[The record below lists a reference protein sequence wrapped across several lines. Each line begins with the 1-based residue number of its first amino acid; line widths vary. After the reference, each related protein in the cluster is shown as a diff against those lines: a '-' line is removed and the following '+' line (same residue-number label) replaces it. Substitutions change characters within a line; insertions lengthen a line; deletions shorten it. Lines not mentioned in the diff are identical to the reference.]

1 MRYITKMLPLFV
13 VLILVSCAKDPEMS
27 QARIYTGDATD
38 IIGTNATVG
47 GEVINNTNADVYERG
62 ICWNTSGIPTT
73 DGNHSKATLSGNSF
87 SVSISGLTI
96 NTTYYT
102 RVYVIDENGTYYGNE
117 KTFTTTDE
125 LYPDIR
131 TKNVS
136 NITKNSAISGGVVV
150 FGGNPMVDE
159 RGICWAKTHNP
170 TIENTHIS
178 NGVGVGDYI
187 CDIAGLQSNSTYYVR
202 AYTKCNET
210 GKVFYGEEKSFK
222 TQN

>member
-1 MRYITKMLPLFV
+1 MKYIIKILPLFA
-13 VLILVSCAKDPEMS
+13 VLIFVSCAKDPEMS
-27 QARIYTGDATD
+27 QARIYTCDASD

-47 GEVINNTNADVYERG
+47 GEVITNSNADVYERG
-62 ICWNTSGIPTT
+62 ICWNTSGMPIVDDNHLAGSL
-73 DGNHSKATLSGNSF
+73 DGNNF
-87 SVSISGLTI
+87 SVNISGLAV

-102 RVYVIDENGTYYGNE
+102 RVYVIDATGTYYGNE

-150 FGGNPMVDE
+150 FGGNPVVDE
-159 RGICWAKTHNP
+159 RGICWSKTHNP
-170 TIENTHIS
+170 TLDDQYIS

-187 CDIAGLQSNSTYYVR
+187 CDITGLQSNTTYYVR
-202 AYTKCNET
+202 AYAKCNET
-210 GKVFYGEEKSFK
+210 GKVFYAEEKTFK
-222 TQN
+222 TLN